1 MATNEELLAAIL
13 RVGEK
18 LDRHS
23 DLDTDNFNELKRI
36 MLGDGEKVGIAGRLD
51 RLEQKDARR
60 TAQFFVLWTSFLGFL
75 AAVGSNY
82 FK

>member
-1 MATNEELLAAIL
+1 MVTRDELLEAIN
-13 RVGEK
+13 RVSDK
-18 LDRHS
+18 LDKHS
-23 DLDTDNFNELKRI
+23 DLDTANFNELKRI
-36 MLGDGEKVGIAGRLD
+36 MLGDGEKIGIAGRLD

-60 TAQFFVLWTSFLGFL
+60 TAQFAILWTSFLGFL